1 MNRNVITVVSGLPR
15 SGTSLMMSM
24 LEAAGIEPLQDDVRK
39 PDVDNP
45 KGYYELERVKKLES
59 DHEWLADAKGRS
71 IKIVSRL
78 ITALRPGLQ
87 YKVIWMQ
94 RDFEEIVSSQLAM
107 LQRPGNFNPNIPE
120 NKIRSMLRQHVDKT
134 LTWLDNQDYID
145 RVFIDYNQLIISPEG
160 EVTRLA
166 SFLGGVDAKQMI
178 RCIDPVLYRN
188 RRLS

>member
-24 LEAAGIEPLQDDVRK
+24 LEAAGIEPLQDDIRK

-145 RVFIDYNQLIISPEG
+145 RIFIDYNQLIISP
-160 EVTRLA
+160 
-166 SFLGGVDAKQMI
+166 
-178 RCIDPVLYRN
+178 
-188 RRLS
+188 